1 MPMDMEKIPPPRQID
16 CFLKGHVWLQFA
28 FMQFKPHIQSYLYP
42 YCTVPILNPSWQALE
57 DMDQFM
63 EKILVFKKGDEMYLG
78 DEFVQLGQI
87 HKSSVSQLKNMQIQ
101 YVESALSFPLV
112 YLTQKD
118 QGVKAGKDPEG
129 LKKIITEQFLLI
141 ASTEGLEESHVEAH
155 LLDAANKMRT
165 WVTWKSDAH
174 LLLRTKCWQVTSV
187 SWAHG
192 SWTRDSDRLMTMF
205 GHQNTVLVAVA
216 VAV

>member
-1 MPMDMEKIPPPRQID
+1 M
-16 CFLKGHVWLQFA
+16 
-28 FMQFKPHIQSYLYP
+28 
-42 YCTVPILNPSWQALE
+42 
-57 DMDQFM
+57 
-63 EKILVFKKGDEMYLG
+63 FKKGDEMYLG

-101 YVESALSFPLV
+101 YVESALSFALV

-165 WVTWKSDAH
+165 
-174 LLLRTKCWQVTSV
+174 
-187 SWAHG
+187 
-192 SWTRDSDRLMTMF
+192 
-205 GHQNTVLVAVA
+205 
-216 VAV
+216 